1 MNTVDVWAVKSAC
14 LQEKSLAELGA
25 FEKWHSICRMKSTIG
40 KDTKEETKMKN
51 KNRWI
56 GLSVVAAMT
65 ATTLGLGVVSP
76 AEASV
81 KGRRNTT
88 IALGA
93 VTAYG
98 LLKKNKKVAIAGG
111 VGTAVAYNRYSKKK
125 KWQKRTTEQ
134 RRQAWY
140 QQRYGR
146 NWRTYYRPGS

>member
-1 MNTVDVWAVKSAC
+1 
-14 LQEKSLAELGA
+14 
-25 FEKWHSICRMKSTIG
+25 
-40 KDTKEETKMKN
+40 MKN
-51 KNRWI
+51 KKRFI
-56 GLSVVAAMT
+56 GLSVVTALT
-65 ATTLGLGVVSP
+65 ATTLGFGIAKP
-76 AEASV
+76 AEAST

-111 VGTAVAYNRYSKKK
+111 VGTAIAYNRYAKKK
-125 KWQKRTTEQ
+125 SWEKRTAEQ

-146 NWRTYYRPGS
+146 NWRAHYKKGS